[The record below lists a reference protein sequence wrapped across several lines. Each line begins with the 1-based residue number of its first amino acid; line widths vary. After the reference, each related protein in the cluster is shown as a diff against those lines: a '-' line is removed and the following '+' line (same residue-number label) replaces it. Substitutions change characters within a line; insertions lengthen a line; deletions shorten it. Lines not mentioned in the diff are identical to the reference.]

1 MKDNSADR
9 EIIVKYFESDIIK
22 YFEKVIEEF
31 DKILEKE
38 KINWFKEKT
47 TKGRTYVDIRD
58 FELGWCNDI
67 SYDILKPQYKCCL
80 DKLIY
85 NVDSGWEYRKVDNRN
100 LYGGGA

>member
-1 MKDNSADR
+1 MKTGIENYSNI
-9 EIIVKYFESDIIK
+9 EYFESDIIK

-38 KINWFKEKT
+38 KVNWFEEKT
-47 TKGRTYVDIRD
+47 TTYADIRD
-58 FELGWCNDI
+58 FELNWCNNI
-67 SYDILKPQYKCCL
+67 SYDILKPQYNCYL

-85 NVDSGWEYRKVDNRN
+85 NVDSGWEYRKDNGN

>member
-1 MKDNSADR
+1 MKDNSAGR
-9 EIIVKYFESDIIK
+9 EFIVKYFKESDIIK
-22 YFEKVIEEF
+22 YFEKIIKEF

-38 KINWFKEKT
+38 KVNWFEEKT
-47 TKGRTYVDIRD
+47 TTYADIRD
-58 FELGWCNDI
+58 FELDWCNNI
-67 SYDILKPQYKCCL
+67 SYDILKPQYNCCL